1 MFILPENLDLG
12 VICAKMEWKQ
22 ENQMKTSKVL
32 GMGLIVV
39 VIWLAG
45 SFWGGLE
52 VKDWVAEISQK
63 NEEQVEV
70 GKTITT
76 QTRPEID
83 DEFLDEVLGLA
94 LERFWKTEEVKS
106 EDLTWGAAVGL
117 IEGLGDRYS
126 EFFPPEDANEFLIAV
141 DGELSGIGAEIGYDD
156 SRNVIV
162 VAPLPESPAEKS
174 GVRAKDMILA
184 VDEESVMGWTV
195 EEVVKKIR
203 GPKGTE
209 VTLMI
214 LHEGEKEA
222 VEIVIKRDQ
231 IHLQSLK
238 AEKREDGIL
247 EIRIVQFDEDTPREL
262 SKVIDNATGSGSE
275 ILGVLLD
282 LRANVGGFFEGAI
295 SVAGEFLEPGTVVV
309 LEKKAEEESSRMAR
323 GLGRLK
329 DLPIVVLVDS
339 GTASA
344 AEILAGALQKMGGAI
359 LVGQVTFGKGTV
371 QEIIEFP
378 DGSALKVTV
387 AEWLLPDGSP
397 VNEVGIIPNKVVE
410 FLEEDWQ
417 NGFDRQ
423 RDEGERILLE
433 QISQK

>member
-1 MFILPENLDLG
+1 
-12 VICAKMEWKQ
+12 
-22 ENQMKTSKVL
+22 
-32 GMGLIVV
+32 MGLIVV

-52 VKDWVAEISQK
+52 VKDWVEKMSGAG
-63 NEEQVEV
+63 EQVEV
-70 GKTITT
+70 GETVVT
-76 QTRPEID
+76 QTKIELD
-83 DEFLDEVLGLA
+83 GGFLEEVMGLA
-94 LERFWKTEEVKS
+94 LERFWKADEV
-106 EDLTWGAAVGL
+106 EADELTWGAAVGL

-126 EFFPPEDANEFLIAV
+126 EFFPPDDANEFLIAV

-156 SRNVIV
+156 ARNVIV
-162 VAPLPESPAEKS
+162 VAPLPESPAEKA

-184 VDEESVMGWTV
+184 VDGESVMGWTV

-209 VTLMI
+209 VILMI
-214 LHEGEKEA
+214 LHEGGKEA
-222 VEIVIKRDQ
+222 VEVMIKRDQ
-231 IHLQSLK
+231 IHLQSLV
-238 AEKREDGIL
+238 AEKREDGVL

-262 SKVIDNATGSGSE
+262 AKVIDGATGSGSE
-275 ILGVLLD
+275 VTGVLLD

-295 SVAGEFLEPGTVVV
+295 SVAGEFVEPGTVVV
-309 LEKKAEEESSRMAR
+309 LERGTEGESSRMAR

-329 DLPIVVLVDS
+329 DVPVVVLVDA

-344 AEILAGALQKMGGAI
+344 AEILAGALQQMGGAI
-359 LVGQVTFGKGTV
+359 LVGEVTFGKGTV

-387 AEWLLPDGSP
+387 AEWLLPDGTP
-397 VNEVGIIPNKVVE
+397 VNEVGILPDKVVE

-417 NGFDRQ
+417 NEFDRQ
-423 RDEGERILLE
+423 RDEGERILFE